1 MACLSAT
8 GGTFHAN
15 LDPIMVDSTRP
26 EFPMVAVFFGM
37 HLIGAALGILSFLF
51 MTVLGFIIATWRHDR
66 LAALLFI
73 PYAMW
78 IAFAGVL
85 NGSIF
90 VLN

>member
-1 MACLSAT
+1 
-8 GGTFHAN
+8 
-15 LDPIMVDSTRP
+15 
-26 EFPMVAVFFGM
+26 M

-51 MTVLGFIIATWRHDR
+51 MTVLGFILATWPHDR
-66 LAALLFI
+66 LAAFLFI
-73 PYAMW
+73 PYAIW